1 MENSVDI
8 KKLRADYEGALKSY
22 PSEKATSARC
32 CDYYEDR
39 HWTKEELETFKRRN
53 QPATHINRLKSKIN
67 NMIGMLERKNLAPK
81 ALPRPESNIHDA
93 DAAAM
98 SDAIK
103 FVVDNTK
110 FKETKLEVAKD
121 LYIEGQACGVELIVD
136 GEDILVNRLRSDRTF
151 VDPYAE
157 KRNYSDARYLGC
169 HSWMDVDTA
178 VARFGDLVHDARD
191 KELEES
197 GYGERDKEL
206 GVDNYYHYQ
215 EKRVKVVQMWRL
227 ESGKWFAYFF
237 IGDTLL
243 KRAESPYVN
252 DKGES
257 IHNFVLTSG
266 IIKKSNARASLLETL
281 IPLQDS
287 MNKASQ
293 KFIHLISSKCIIAEK
308 GAVLGKNNK
317 QVLEEVQKAA
327 SFIEVAPNKRFEV
340 ISDHEQVIHLSGQIN
355 WLKAELDNSVVNSA
369 LAGTDTRSMSGRAFS
384 HISESGMNEIIEPF
398 TWIGDFNR
406 DVYEKIWYLIKQSWT
421 SEKWLRVTDD
431 EQNSRRFAL
440 NRRITKGQLML
451 ERARD
456 SGQQLSADDVEMMF
470 QSDPSMY
477 QEVVSNDV
485 SQIDVDILIE
495 ETPDFVTTQAEVL
508 EGMKSII
515 SDLQASP
522 NVSPTEKKELLKMY
536 IQASPLRNKDS
547 ILKTLSGE
555 SKDQQNAL
563 QQQLQQAQEQ
573 MQQAGQ
579 QMEQMQADSEKQIA
593 ELKRQLSDAKQ
604 NKELDIQ
611 LKFRQLQQRDVEL
624 QIELEKAEAQRR
636 EQKIDYL
643 SMELNGNPP
652 ESPIVNISQDSPQ
665 LMEGIDMINRTN
677 AEALDKMAERQSADS
692 EAIIS
697 GMLGLREGVQEGF
710 KELAELTKDQ
720 AKPRKISISR
730 SPEGFVAEAR

>member
-8 KKLRADYEGALKSY
+8 KKLRAEYEGALKSY
-22 PSEKATSARC
+22 SSDKATSARC
-32 CDYYEDR
+32 RDYYEDR
-39 HWTKEELETFKRRN
+39 HWTKEELETFKKRK
-53 QPATHINRLKSKIN
+53 QPTIHYNRLRPKIDA
-67 NMIGMLERKNLAPK
+67 MVGMVQKQNLAPK
-81 ALPRPESNIHDA
+81 ALPRTGVHEGDSV
-93 DAAAM
+93 AM

-103 FVVDNTK
+103 FVVD
-110 FKETKLEVAKD
+110 ETRFNRKKLEVAQE
-121 LYIEGQACGVELIVD
+121 LYIEGQACGVELIVN
-136 GEDILVNRLRSDRTF
+136 GEDFDVNVLCSDRTF

-157 KRNYSDARYLGC
+157 QRDYSDARYLGR
-169 HSWMDVDTA
+169 HSWMDVETA

-197 GYGERDKEL
+197 GYGERDKEF
-206 GVDNYYHYQ
+206 GVGNYYHSQ
-215 EKRVKVVQMWRL
+215 AKRVKVVQMWRL

-252 DKGES
+252 DKDES

-281 IPLQDS
+281 IPIQDGL
-287 MNKASQ
+287 NKALQ
-293 KFIHLISSKCIIAEK
+293 KQIHTINSKSIIKEP
-308 GAVLGKNNK
+308 GAVPNK
-317 QVLEEVQKAA
+317 TDKQLAEEVQKAV
-327 SFIEVAPNKRFEV
+327 SNITVAPNKRFEV
-340 ISDHEQVIHLSGQIN
+340 MSDFELAMGQIGLIN
-355 WLKAELDNSVVNSA
+355 DFKNELDSSTINAA
-369 LAGTDTRSMSGRAFS
+369 LAGTESRSMSGVALAHR
-384 HISESGMNEIIEPF
+384 SESGMNEMSYAF
-398 TWIGDFNR
+398 SWISDFSR
-406 DVYEKIWYLIKQSWT
+406 DVYEKIWYMIKQFWT

-431 EQNSRRFAL
+431 ERNIRRFAL
-440 NRRITKGQLML
+440 NRRVTKGQLML
-451 ERARD
+451 ERAKT

-522 NVSPTEKKELLKMY
+522 DVSPTEKKELLKMY

-579 QMEQMQADSEKQIA
+579 QMEQMKADSEQQIA
-593 ELKRQLSDAKQ
+593 ELKRQLSDTKQ

-624 QIELEKAEAQRR
+624 KIKLEEAEAKRR
-636 EQKIDYL
+636 EQEINHL
-643 SMELNGNPP
+643 SVELNGQHP
-652 ESPIVNISQDSPQ
+652 ESRIVNISQDSPQ
-665 LMEGIDMINRTN
+665 LMEGIDTMNRTN
-677 AEALDKMAERQSADS
+677 ADAINEIVEKQRAESQAV
-692 EAIIS
+692 IS
-697 GMLGLREGVQEGF
+697 GMVSLTEGVQEGL
-710 KELAELTKDQ
+710 KELVQLTKDQ
-720 AKPRKISISR
+720 AKPRKVSITK
-730 SPEGFVAEAR
+730 SPEGYTAEAR